1 MEKLI
6 ELLNEY
12 EEKYRDFHFIGEWRM
27 GNELSEFE
35 IAFIIS
41 KKFWFIQWLVENEKI
56 DTTNLQDYWDRWEM
70 WIWVFAN
77 MYKSDLII
85 LTLAIQDNPIE
96 FLASIL
102 K

>member
-6 ELLNEY
+6 ELLKEYDNEEFWEALY
-12 EEKYRDFHFIGEWRM
+12 MENKVYANDF
-27 GNELSEFE
+27 L
-35 IAFIIS
+35 IIS
-41 KKFWFIQWLVENEKI
+41 KKYWFIKWLVENEKI

-85 LTLAIQDNPIE
+85 LTLSIQDNPIE
-96 FLASIL
+96 FLISIL